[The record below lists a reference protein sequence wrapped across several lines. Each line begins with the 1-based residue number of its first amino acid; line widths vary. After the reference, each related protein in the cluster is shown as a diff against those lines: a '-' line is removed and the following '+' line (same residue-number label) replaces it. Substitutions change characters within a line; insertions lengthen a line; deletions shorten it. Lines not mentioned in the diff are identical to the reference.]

1 MTVDLRLRRLAMVA
15 GPLLVLLSV
24 TYAIAGG
31 IVTAERY
38 LAFLVVTGS
47 FLATGLLAW
56 RRRPDNRTGPLLVAV
71 GLLAAL
77 APIRG
82 VPLPVLSPIGIVA
95 GALST
100 TLFGYLLLAFPSGQL
115 RSRSSRAMVATTAIL
130 LVVPRLANLA
140 LLDPA
145 TLGLAYDNPYLIIRD
160 PSLAARTA
168 TIAASVELLVIVGYV
183 VALGIRWLGAS
194 GPARRVLSPVL
205 VPAIVVAVART
216 GEAVARAAG
225 APADL
230 QAFLFTGQFLAH
242 AAVPVGFVVGLL
254 RTRMARSA
262 IADLV
267 IELGQAPAPARLRE
281 ALANALG
288 DPALTVAYWS
298 ADTDRFVDA
307 DGRPLALPGE
317 GSGRAATRLERDGVP
332 LAAIIHDAALLD
344 DPGLVAS
351 VASAMRLAVE
361 NERLQAE
368 VEAQLTEVRASR
380 ARIVAAGDA
389 ERKRVERDL
398 HDGAQQRIVSLTLA
412 LRLARQRLGNDI
424 DPAAESSLAQATGD
438 AKAALAELRE
448 LARGIHPQILTEA
461 GLGPAVDSLAD
472 RCPVDV
478 AVEIDPSVR
487 FAPAVEAAAYF
498 VVSEALAN
506 VTKYSEATRA
516 SIRTSWLNDQL
527 TVEITDDGVGGA
539 DPAAGSGLR
548 GLGDRLS
555 AINGT
560 LEVFSPRGGGTRL
573 LAHIP
578 TAPQISG

>member
-1 MTVDLRLRRLAMVA
+1 MTVDPSLRRLAMVA
-15 GPLLVLLSV
+15 APVLVLTSV
-24 TYAIAGG
+24 LYAIAGG
-31 IVTAERY
+31 ILSAERY
-38 LAFLVVTGS
+38 VAFLIVTGS
-47 FLATGLLAW
+47 FLTTGLFAW
-56 RRRPDNRTGPLLVAV
+56 RRRPDNRTGPLLVAI

-82 VPLPVLSPIGIVA
+82 APLPILSPIGIVA

-100 TLFGYLLLAFPSGQL
+100 TLFGYLLLAFPSGEL
-115 RSRSSRAMVATTAIL
+115 RSRTSRAMVATTAIL

-140 LLDPA
+140 LLDAA
-145 TLGLAYDNPYLIIRD
+145 TLGLDYENPYLIIRD

-168 TIAASVELLVIVGYV
+168 TIAASVELLVIVAYV
-183 VALGIRWLGAS
+183 LALGICWLRAS

-205 VPAIVVAVART
+205 VPAIVVAVARI
-216 GEAVARAAG
+216 GEAVARASG

-230 QAFLFTGQFLAH
+230 QALLFTTQFLAH
-242 AAVPVGFVVGLL
+242 AAIPVGFVVGLL
-254 RTRMARSA
+254 RTRMARLA
-262 IADLV
+262 IADFV
-267 IELGQAPAPARLRE
+267 IELGQAPAPARLRD

-288 DPALTVAYWS
+288 DPDLTVAYWS
-298 ADTDRFVDA
+298 ADADTYVDV
-307 DGRPLALPGE
+307 DGKPLVLPGD
-317 GSGRAATRLERDGVP
+317 GSGRAATRLERNGVP
-332 LAAIIHDAALLD
+332 LAAIIHDAALLE

-412 LRLARQRLGNDI
+412 LRLARQRLGNNI
-424 DPAAESSLAQATGD
+424 DPAADSSLAQASGD

-461 GLGPAVDSLAD
+461 GLGPAVDLLAD

-478 AVEIDPSVR
+478 SVEIDPSVR

-506 VTKYSEATRA
+506 VTKYAEATRA

-527 TVEITDDGVGGA
+527 TVEITDNGVGGA

-555 AINGT
+555 AVNGT

-578 TAPQISG
+578 TSAQISG

>member
-1 MTVDLRLRRLAMVA
+1 MVA
-15 GPLLVLLSV
+15 GPLLVLLAV

-31 IVTAERY
+31 ILSAERY

-47 FLATGLLAW
+47 YFATGFLAWG
-56 RRRPDNRTGPLLVAV
+56 RRPDNRTGPLLVAI

-82 VPLPVLSPIGIVA
+82 MPLPVLAPIGIVA
-95 GALST
+95 GVLST
-100 TLFGYLLLAFPSGQL
+100 TLFGYLLLAFPSGEL
-115 RSRSSRAMVATTAIL
+115 RSRTSRAMVAATAIL
-130 LVVPRLANLA
+130 LVVPRLVNLM
-140 LLDPA
+140 LLDPVA
-145 TLGLAYDNPYLIIRD
+145 PGLEYDNPYLIVRD
-160 PSLAARTA
+160 PILAARTA
-168 TIAASVELLVIVGYV
+168 TVAASLELLVIVSYV
-183 VALGIRWLGAS
+183 VALGIRWIRAS
-194 GPARRVLSPVL
+194 VPARRVLSPVL
-205 VPAIVVAVART
+205 VPAIVVAVTRT
-216 GEAVARAAG
+216 GEAVGRASG

-230 QAFLFTGQFLAH
+230 QGFLFTIQFLAY

-267 IELGQAPAPARLRE
+267 VELGQAPTPAKLRD

-288 DPALTVAYWS
+288 DPGLTVAYWS
-298 ADTDRFVDA
+298 PASETFIDA
-307 DGRPLALPGE
+307 DGRPPILPGD
-317 GSGRAATRLERDGVP
+317 GSGRAVTQLERDRIP
-332 LAAIIHDAALLD
+332 LAAIVHDAALLD

-351 VASAMRLAVE
+351 VASALRLAVE
-361 NERLQAE
+361 NERLHAE

-412 LRLARQRLGNDI
+412 LRLARQRLGADI
-424 DPAAESSLAQATGD
+424 DPGADASLAQASGD

-461 GLGPAVDSLAD
+461 GLASAVDSLAD

-478 AVEIDPSVR
+478 SVEIDRSVR

-506 VTKYSEATRA
+506 VTKYAGATRA
-516 SIRTSWLNDQL
+516 SIRTTWLNEEL

-539 DPAAGSGLR
+539 DPASGSGLR

-555 AINGT
+555 AINGS
-560 LEVFSPRGGGTRL
+560 LEIFSPRGGGTRL
-573 LAHIP
+573 LARIP
-578 TAPQISG
+578 TAAQLPG